1 VVGALDLRIGG
12 NDLEE
17 GGTTEVPTAE
27 FVEVLVEKV
36 VGIDGGSE
44 VVGIGGRES
53 DDVGF
58 CVERITDGP
67 GAEPEGPLP
76 EASRNNARS
85 SGKTLTLS
93 E

>member
-1 VVGALDLRIGG
+1 VVALDLRILGD
-12 NDLEE
+12 DLEE
-17 GGTTEVPTAE
+17 GRTTEVPMAE
-27 FVEVLVEKV
+27 FVDILVDKV
-36 VGIDGGSE
+36 VGIDEGSE

-58 CVERITDGP
+58 CVEKITDGP
-67 GAEPEGPLP
+67 AAEPDSPLP

-85 SGKTLTLS
+85 SVKTLTLS

>member
-1 VVGALDLRIGG
+1 VVVALDLRILGD
-12 NDLEE
+12 DLEE
-17 GGTTEVPTAE
+17 GRTTEVPMAE
-27 FVEVLVEKV
+27 FVEILVDKV

-58 CVERITDGP
+58 CVEKITDGP
-67 GAEPEGPLP
+67 GAEPDSPLP
-76 EASRNNARS
+76 EASRNNARPS
-85 SGKTLTLS
+85 VKTLTLS